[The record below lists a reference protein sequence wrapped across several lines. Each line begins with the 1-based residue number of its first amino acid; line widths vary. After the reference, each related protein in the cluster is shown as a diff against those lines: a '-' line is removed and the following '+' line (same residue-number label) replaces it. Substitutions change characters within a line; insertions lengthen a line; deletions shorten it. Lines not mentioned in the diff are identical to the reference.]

1 MAGCDGSME
10 TQLSTGGSTMKSVI
24 LPVATVAAAIAA
36 ALTLGASAH
45 ASSPDA
51 WKQFNAEVEQK
62 CADAA
67 QDMFRKPQVA
77 VDPVGSE
84 NFGLAV
90 VFGRSKEV
98 KGRAAVICVV
108 NKKTGVV
115 ELGTEM
121 SNDIIRVRKPKDDD
135 KDDAADDN
143 SGGQSGGD

>member
-1 MAGCDGSME
+1 MRSGIVLFAATLAGIS
-10 TQLSTGGSTMKSVI
+10 I
-24 LPVATVAAAIAA
+24 P
-36 ALTLGASAH
+36 ALAQ

-51 WKQFNAEVEQK
+51 WKEFNAQVEQK
-62 CADAA
+62 CAEAA
-67 QDMFRKPQVA
+67 SDMFRKPQVA

-121 SNDIIRVRKPKDDD
+121 SNDIIRIRKPKDDD
-135 KDDAADDN
+135 KDDKDD
-143 SGGQSGGD
+143 GGQSGAE

>member
-1 MAGCDGSME
+1 
-10 TQLSTGGSTMKSVI
+10 MKLVI
-24 LPVATVAAAIAA
+24 LSVATIAA
-36 ALTLGASAH
+36 ALSAGAATH

-62 CADAA
+62 CAEAA

-84 NFGLAV
+84 NFGLAIV
-90 VFGRSKEV
+90 YGRSQEV

-121 SNDIIRVRKPKDDD
+121 SNDLIRVRKPKDGD
-135 KDDAADDN
+135 KEDADD
-143 SGGQSGGD
+143 GQSGAE

>member
-1 MAGCDGSME
+1 
-10 TQLSTGGSTMKSVI
+10 MKLVI
-24 LPVATVAAAIAA
+24 LSAATIAA
-36 ALTLGASAH
+36 ALSAGAAAH

-62 CADAA
+62 CAEAA

-84 NFGLAV
+84 NFGLAIV
-90 VFGRSKEV
+90 YGRSQEV
-98 KGRAAVICVV
+98 KGRAATICVV

-121 SNDIIRVRKPKDDD
+121 SNDLTRVRKPKDEDNDNDGGSDD
-135 KDDAADDN
+135 GS
-143 SGGQSGGD
+143 SGN

>member
-1 MAGCDGSME
+1 
-10 TQLSTGGSTMKSVI
+10 MKLVI
-24 LPVATVAAAIAA
+24 LSVATIAA
-36 ALTLGASAH
+36 ALSAGAAAH

-62 CADAA
+62 CAEAA

-84 NFGLAV
+84 NFGLAIV
-90 VFGRSKEV
+90 YGRSQEV

-121 SNDIIRVRKPKDDD
+121 SNDLIRVRKPKDGD
-135 KDDAADDN
+135 KEDADD
-143 SGGQSGGD
+143 GQSGAE

>member
-1 MAGCDGSME
+1 MRSAIVLFAATLAGISIPAFA
-10 TQLSTGGSTMKSVI
+10 Q
-24 LPVATVAAAIAA
+24 
-36 ALTLGASAH
+36 

-51 WKQFNAEVEQK
+51 WKEFNAQVEQK
-62 CADAA
+62 CTDAA
-67 QDMFRKPQVA
+67 KDLFRKPQVA

-84 NFGLAV
+84 NFGLAI

-98 KGRAAVICVV
+98 KGRAAVVCVV

-135 KDDAADDN
+135 DKDD
-143 SGGQSGGD
+143 GGAE